1 VNAAT
6 VAREAGS
13 AEWRTVYPALKEL
26 ELPAKLLT
34 LGAWLWAAASV
45 ASRTVFV
52 PFDAAGALCPV
63 GDLFN
68 YTPPP
73 CSAEPEVNGRLLL
86 PPLAAAA
93 ATLPA
98 QAQTLVGRLPPPLP
112 ACLGAWLT
120 SAGCGCGCEAKS
132 EMVSGEGVWD
142 ESKREYQFWAR
153 APYLKGQ
160 QVFMCYGLYTNLE
173 LMVRSTS
180 VARTPNC
187 GRVKLRVTG
196 CLTGEFVGR
205 C

>member
-1 VNAAT
+1 MNAAT

-13 AEWRTVYPALKEL
+13 AEWRTVYAALKEL

-73 CSAEPEVNGRLLL
+73 LSAEPEVDGRPLL

-93 ATLPA
+93 ATLHA
-98 QAQTLVGRLPPPLP
+98 QAQTLVGRPPSHAPPAVTRLPPPLP

-120 SAGCGCGCEAKS
+120 SAGCGCGMCDLQS
-132 EMVSGEGVWD
+132 ELVSGEGVWD
-142 ESKREYQFWAR
+142 ESKREYQFWSI

-173 LMVRSTS
+173 LMVR
-180 VARTPNC
+180 
-187 GRVKLRVTG
+187 
-196 CLTGEFVGR
+196 
-205 C
+205 